1 MQSMEKQIASA
12 EKRLAKVRQQVKEK
26 TEYRKQLDSALKS
39 TSSVFAVKKS
49 TVKTTKGS
57 VKISTKPKN
66 RVRYADDFKD
76 GDRTPKQYSY
86 LRSLDKEWLDN
97 RERELGNRI
106 SKAEAKKRANRIG
119 KFYH

>member
-1 MQSMEKQIASA
+1 LNIETIDQKIADLQTLKTIQL
-12 EKRLAKVRQQVKEK
+12 EEQKLK
-26 TEYRKQLDSALKS
+26 TEKAQLDKS
-39 TSSVFAVKKS
+39 IKA
-49 TVKTTKGS
+49 
-57 VKISTKPKN
+57 TKPQN

-106 SKAEAKKRANRIG
+106 SKAEAKRENC
-119 KFYH
+119 

>member
-1 MQSMEKQIASA
+1 MEKQIASA

-76 GDRTPKQYSY
+76 GDRTPTKTIF
-86 LRSLDKEWLDN
+86 LP
-97 RERELGNRI
+97 
-106 SKAEAKKRANRIG
+106 
-119 KFYH
+119 